1 MEDYK
6 ERNRKWILEHLKSCR
21 YQVEELGYLQCDKI
35 GKDYA
40 YEDLYTV
47 KLNFFG
53 ETVERIVFK
62 HGQCLDMLSKN
73 IQVKDMLGKQDNVIF
88 PRNNGKQ
95 VALAERRPIMGGSN
109 ELSPDTV
116 LFYEDYV
123 SLREHFFEGSHCVQF
138 VSWVRTDNLCSLDWG
153 EYGRYLITVNV
164 MDRAV

>member
-1 MEDYK
+1 MENYE
-6 ERNRKWILEHLKSCR
+6 ERTRKWILERLENCS
-21 YQVEELGYLQCDKI
+21 YQVEELRYFCHEEI
-35 GKDYA
+35 GKN

-62 HGQCLDMLSKN
+62 HGQCLDMISKN
-73 IQVKDMLGKQDNVIF
+73 IQVKDMLGKENNVIF

-109 ELSPDTV
+109 EISPDTV

-123 SLREHFFEGSHCVQF
+123 SLREHFFEGNHCVQLTF
-138 VSWVRTDNLCSLDWG
+138 WVRTDKFCSLDWG
-153 EYGRYLITVNV
+153 EYGRYLTTVNV
-164 MDRAV
+164 MNRAV

>member
-1 MEDYK
+1 MENRK
-6 ERNRKWILEHLKSCR
+6 ERDGKWILEHLKICR
-21 YQVEELGYLQCDKI
+21 YQVEDLSYLCHKEI

-62 HGQCLDMLSKN
+62 HGKYLDMISKN
-73 IQVKDMLGKQDNVIF
+73 IQVKDMLGKDDNVIF
-88 PRNNGKQ
+88 PRSNGKQ
-95 VALAERRPIMGGSN
+95 VALAERRPIIGKSN
-109 ELSPDTV
+109 EISPDTV

-123 SLREHFFEGSHCVQF
+123 SLREHFFEGNHCVQL
-138 VSWVRTDNLCSLDWG
+138 VSWMRTDNLCSLDWG